1 MPNLRSPSIVI
12 NEIELSVREEGVVGI
27 PVTVVGTSSRGR
39 AFVPHTVGTQSQL
52 LNRFGDITPDTPGLH
67 GAFRFLEFGS
77 ALTFYR
83 VLGVGD
89 NAGFLIDQVDA
100 EAVYEDPTARPTNFF
115 LSAQHRVESDSLP
128 GLSELN
134 ETLNGAYGDGTFRL
148 VRAQIITAAGWGMR
162 VDSVGGTTITPVRN
176 SDATVGTDGL
186 FQLTL
191 IPPTGAPMV
200 YEVNL
205 DPNST
210 SYFKR
215 VLNTNPTL
223 FGEKGHVLWR
233 EWAIEPTVALAA
245 PVSGTFEVRLDAPR
259 LDEVDA
265 TVAAESGLGLS
276 SLTANAL
283 LGQWNDIYRD
293 SVSPWVTS
301 QPFAVNMEEGGLTG
315 DVEIAKLTT
324 RRLFRFR
331 SIDDGT
337 ESSKQVKIS
346 ISNVRAS
353 TNATD
358 PYGSF
363 TVTVRR
369 WDDTDFDQR
378 VLEIFPNVNLN
389 PNSERYVARV
399 IGDRDFLQ
407 DWSRPDGE
415 RRLIRRGT
423 YANNSD
429 WIWVEMHPAVEEGD
443 IDADAL
449 PFGYESPALQRIN
462 DGILTV
468 ATGVSVLPPLFRKKI
483 TVAGR
488 NSAGP
493 FAQPARA
500 ERLDSRLHW
509 GLQWE
514 MNPRKDAWNRS
525 GRLNPSI
532 ESLCLYAGNN
542 ESNQLIKEKE
552 ASHAFESEF
561 SLAFVTLPFDNI
573 RDLRSQSPAN
583 AMRSAYY
590 LRGSEIRSVESTSVV
605 FTAEDGTTEGQR
617 RLSLATLLVQDR
629 TLYNRY
635 STFTQFTLP
644 LQGGW
649 DGLNPFWRESANMT
663 DRASGVTDT
672 FPEDWTPGFGE
683 NVLGAEDQN
692 IVVQSLLAVA
702 QNATD
707 SELSD
712 SNVLAAPGWR
722 EPLIVDAFADA
733 AQESGYIFYLA
744 EVPAYDENN
753 RRIWTGERRKPDVAV
768 TINEWVVRNID
779 NNFAGAYFPDVI
791 APMPNNRGVVLPASV
806 AGLVAIGLND
816 RDAYPWFAPAGFNR
830 GSLNW
835 VNGTVTKLRKPD
847 RDDLYDDARINP
859 IFSGTETDNTF
870 AILGQKTL
878 QLEASA
884 LDRINVRRAVI
895 EAKRIL
901 RDNMLRY
908 AIFEPNDAET
918 RALFVQRSLEQ
929 LEPLKQ
935 LAGARSITVICDET
949 NNSAQ
954 DVLNRVIRA
963 TCVFVPVR
971 VAENIIFDVFVSPDG
986 DFSAIER

>member
-12 NEIELSVREEGVVGI
+12 NEIELSVTEEGVVGI

-39 AFVPHTVGTQSQL
+39 AFVPHTVGRQSQL
-52 LNRFGDITPDTPGLH
+52 TKRFGDVTPDTPGLH
-67 GAFRFLEFGS
+67 AAFRYLEFGS

-83 VLGVGD
+83 VLGVGE
-89 NAGFLIDQVDA
+89 NAGFKIDQNDA
-100 EAVYEDPTARPTNFF
+100 DDLYADLTSEPTNYF
-115 LSAQHRVESDSLP
+115 LSAQHRVETDSLP
-128 GLSELN
+128 GLRELE
-134 ETLNGAYGDGTFRL
+134 ETLNGPYGDGTYRL
-148 VRAQIITAAGWGMR
+148 VRAQILTAVGWSLR
-162 VDSVGGTTITPVRN
+162 VDDAGTSSSTPVRN
-176 SDATVGTDGL
+176 SDAEIGVDGL

-191 IPPTGAPMV
+191 IPPTGDPLV

-210 SYFKR
+210 KYFKR

-233 EWAIEPTVALAA
+233 EWAIEPSVAVAV
-245 PVSGTFEVRLDAPR
+245 PSSGTFEVRLDAPR
-259 LDEVDA
+259 TDVVDS
-265 TVAAESGLGLS
+265 TVAAQTGLGES
-276 SLTANAL
+276 SSTVNQLF
-283 LGQWNDIYRD
+283 GQWSDIYRD

-301 QPFAVNMEEGGLTG
+301 QPFAVNMDEGGLGGT
-315 DVEIAKLTT
+315 EIAKLTT

-331 SIDDGT
+331 SVDDGT
-337 ESSKQVKIS
+337 DSSKQVKIS

-353 TNATD
+353 TSGTD

-378 VLEIFPNVNLN
+378 VLEVFPNVNLN
-389 PNSERYVARV
+389 PDSERYIARV
-399 IGDRDFLQ
+399 IGDRDFFQ
-407 DWSRPDGE
+407 DWTRAEGE
-415 RRLIRRGT
+415 RRLVRRGN

-429 WIWVEMHPAVEEGD
+429 WIWVEMHPVVDGGEL
-443 IDADAL
+443 DAGAL
-449 PFGYESPALQRIN
+449 PFGYESPVLQRIN
-462 DGILTV
+462 DGVLPDAV
-468 ATGVSVLPPLFRKKI
+468 GVSVLPPLFRKKL
-483 TVAGR
+483 TVSGR
-488 NSAGP
+488 NPAGP
-493 FAQPARA
+493 FAQPSRE
-500 ERLDSRLHW
+500 ERLESRLHW

-514 MNPRKDAWNRS
+514 VNPGKGAWNRA

-532 ESLCLYAGNN
+532 ESLCLYAGKNDN
-542 ESNQLIKEKE
+542 DQLIEGKE

-561 SLAFVTLPFDNI
+561 SLAFVTLPFDSVAA
-573 RDLRSQSPAN
+573 LRGQSPAN

-590 LRGSEIRSVESTSVV
+590 LRGNEIRGVESTSVV
-605 FTAEDGTTEGQR
+605 FTAEDGTPEGQR

-629 TLYNRY
+629 GLFNRY
-635 STFTQFTLP
+635 TAFTQFTLP

-649 DGLNPFWRESANMT
+649 DGLNPFWRESANMS

-672 FPEDWTPGFGE
+672 FPEDWTPGFGR
-683 NVLGAEDQN
+683 NVLGSEDEN

-702 QNATD
+702 ENATD

-722 EPLIVDAFADA
+722 EPLIVDGFADA
-733 AQESGYIFYLA
+733 AQSSGFIFYLA
-744 EVPAYDENN
+744 DVPAYDENN
-753 RRIWTGERRKPDVAV
+753 RRIWTGERRKPDVGL

-791 APMPNNRGVVLPASV
+791 APLPNNRGVVLPASV

-830 GSLNW
+830 GALNW

-847 RDDLYDDARINP
+847 RDDLYDVARINP

-878 QLEASA
+878 QLEATA

-901 RDNMLRY
+901 RDNMLRF

-918 RALFVQRSLEQ
+918 RALFTQRSLEQ

-949 NNSAQ
+949 NNSPQ

-971 VAENIIFDVFVSPDG
+971 VAENIVFDVFVSPDG
-986 DFSAIER
+986 DFSSFER